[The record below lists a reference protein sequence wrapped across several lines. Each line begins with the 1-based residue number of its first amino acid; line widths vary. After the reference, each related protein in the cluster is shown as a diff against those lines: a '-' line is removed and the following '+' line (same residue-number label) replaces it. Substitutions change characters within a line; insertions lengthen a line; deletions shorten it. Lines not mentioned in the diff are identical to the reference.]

1 VAGITCSPSTVIR
14 RIAAPPA
21 PLATVS
27 VASRRRGSVR
37 SGVRVRDCM
46 TFPSTIDGT

>member
-1 VAGITCSPSTVIR
+1 MNAPSSVMR

-27 VASRRRGSVR
+27 LASRRRGSVR
-37 SGVRVRDCM
+37 SGVSVCDCRIL
-46 TFPSTIDGT
+46 PSTICGT